1 MTGINGDCSHWA
13 EFYLLLIQKTERNGA
28 MKALVAGAT
37 GETGSRI
44 ASQLVKRGVPVK
56 ALVRDAAAA
65 REKLPIEVELFE
77 GDVTDRASLQR
88 AVADCTVLLSATGAR
103 PSLDPTGPYQ
113 VDYEGTKN
121 LVDAAKAGNIEHF
134 VMVSSLCVS
143 KFFHPLNLFFLI
155 LYWKKQAEEYLQGSG
170 LTYTIV
176 RPGGLKSDDQDDRPL
191 VMAPADT
198 LFEGNV
204 PRLKVAETCVEA
216 LYQPAARNKVL
227 EIIAQQDAA
236 EKNFQ
241 QLFEGVAP

>member
-1 MTGINGDCSHWA
+1 
-13 EFYLLLIQKTERNGA
+13 

-37 GETGSRI
+37 GETGARI
-44 ASQLVKRGVPVK
+44 VNLLVKRGIPVK
-56 ALVRDAAAA
+56 ALVRNAAAA

-88 AVADCTVLLSATGAR
+88 AATDCTVLLSATGAR
-103 PSLDPTGPYQ
+103 PSLDPTGPYK

-121 LVDAAKAGNIEHF
+121 LVDVAKAGNIEHF

-143 KFFHPLNLFFLI
+143 RFFHPLNLFFLI
-155 LYWKKQAEEYLQGSG
+155 LYWKKQAEEYLQASG

-176 RPGGLKSDDQDDRPL
+176 RPGGLKSDDQDNRPL

-216 LYQPAARNKVL
+216 LFQPAARNKVV
-227 EIIAQQDAA
+227 EIVA
-236 EKNFQ
+236 EENSSEKGFQ
-241 QLFEGVAP
+241 ELFSEIK

>member
-1 MTGINGDCSHWA
+1 
-13 EFYLLLIQKTERNGA
+13 

-44 ASQLVKRGVPVK
+44 VSRLVQRGVPVR
-56 ALVRDAAAA
+56 ALVRDAATA

-77 GDVTDRASLQR
+77 ADVTDRSSLQR
-88 AVADCTVLLSATGAR
+88 AVEGCTVVLSATGAR
-103 PSLDPTGPYQ
+103 PSFDPSGPYK

-121 LVDAAKAGNIEHF
+121 LVDAAKQGSIEHF

-143 KFFHPLNLFFLI
+143 RFFHPLNLFFLI
-155 LYWKKQAEEYLQGSG
+155 LYWKKQAEEYLQASG

-216 LYQPAARNKVL
+216 LFQPAARDKVV
-227 EIIAQQDAA
+227 EIVARESSAQRSFQD
-236 EKNFQ
+236 
-241 QLFEGVAP
+241 LFSGVVQ